1 MGMNYYLR
9 KNDEVGVEQQVH
21 LGKSSM
27 GWTFSFRG
35 DRANGVVDF
44 DSWVKRVNVFMK
56 DGWKLTDEGSGDS
69 DFTELLLFIQRKR
82 LEPNNQTLSAK
93 ANPDYYNEN
102 ISWLDEDNNSFTDR
116 EFC

>member
-21 LGKSSM
+21 LGKSSH
-27 GWTFSFRG
+27 GWQFTFRG

-44 DSWVKRVNVFMK
+44 DSWVKRVNTLIK

-69 DFTELLLFIQRKR
+69 NFTELLLLIQRKR
-82 LEPNNQTLSAK
+82 LEPNNHAK
-93 ANPDYYNEN
+93 QYPSKWDYV
-102 ISWLDEDNNSFTDR
+102 DADGNSFSDR
-116 EFC
+116 EFS

>member
-27 GWTFSFRG
+27 GWTFTFRG
-35 DRANGVVDF
+35 DRSNGVEDF
-44 DSWVKRVNVFMK
+44 DSWVKRVNVLMK
-56 DGWKLTDEGSGDS
+56 DGWKLTDESEGGTCDW
-69 DFTELLLFIQRKR
+69 TELLLKIQNKR
-82 LEPNNQTLSAK
+82 LEPNNHAK
-93 ANPDYYNEN
+93 QYPCPNNWVDK
-102 ISWLDEDNNSFTDR
+102 DNNSFSDR